1 MNTNR
6 FTRSRWAALGV
17 AFSLAAGLVG
27 SIGIAAAS
35 DPNPAPV
42 LTTITPCRLLDTR
55 ASSPVGTRTTPVA
68 GTFTTNVW
76 GTNGQCTIPSTALG
90 VIANVTVTNGT
101 IGSFLTVWPS
111 DQPQPL
117 ASSLNWVTGQPPTPN
132 QVTSDLSA
140 TGQLSF
146 FNNAGTV
153 DIIVDL
159 VGYFTPH
166 NHDGDYVAPL
176 YAVVKANGDLVR
188 GSHVVATGNLGT
200 GAYRVQFDRD
210 VSKCAYSL
218 LVESLNAG
226 LGVVAPPAALPDPN
240 SVVVGTADLASG
252 ITNRPFHLIVIC

>member
-1 MNTNR
+1 MNINR
-6 FTRSRWAALGV
+6 FHRSRWAALGV
-17 AFSLAAGLVG
+17 AVSLAAGLAG

-55 ASSPVGTRTTPVA
+55 ASSPVGPRTTPVA

-101 IGSFLTVWPS
+101 IDSFLTVWPS

-117 ASSLNWVTGQPPTPN
+117 ASSLNWVAGQPPTPN

-146 FNNAGTV
+146 YNNGGTV

-166 NHDGDYVAPL
+166 NHDGDYVTPL
-176 YAVVKANGDLVR
+176 YAVVKANGDLIR
-188 GSHVVATGNLGT
+188 GSHVVATNNPT
-200 GAYRVQFDRD
+200 GSTYRIRFDRD
-210 VSKCAYSL
+210 VSKCAYSA
-218 LVESLNAG
+218 LVESPLIGFA
-226 LGVVAPPAALPDPN
+226 VVVPPAAVPDPN
-240 SVVVGTADLASG
+240 SVVLATGDLTGFA
-252 ITNRPFHLIVIC
+252 NRPFHLIVIC